1 MKQRMIQI
9 MVLTLFFPIALNA
22 QNYTRQRNEMVEE
35 QIIRRGIK
43 DPQVVQAMR
52 SVKRHEFVPEHNRH
66 LAYSDRPLP
75 IGYEQTISQPY
86 IVALMTNHLNLDKG
100 DKVLEVGTGSGYQ
113 AAVLAEITTNV
124 YSIEIVK
131 ELGERARKTLRE
143 QGYDNIRIK
152 IGDGYQG
159 WKEHAPFDGI
169 IVTASPSDVPEPL
182 KKQLAEGGRMVIP
195 VGGPI
200 FQNLVLLEKENGE
213 IKKRE
218 ISGVR
223 FVPMVDDK
231 GDRH

>member
-1 MKQRMIQI
+1 MKQRIIQI
-9 MVLTLFFPIALNA
+9 MILILFFPIALNA

-35 QIIRRGIK
+35 QIMKRGIK
-43 DPQVVQAMR
+43 DPQILQAMR

-75 IGYEQTISQPY
+75 IGHDQTISQPY
-86 IVALMTNHLNLDKG
+86 IVALMTKHLDLDKG

-113 AAVLAEITTNV
+113 AAVLAEITPNV

-131 ELGERARKTLRE
+131 ELAERARKTLRE
-143 QGYDNIRIK
+143 QGYDNVRIK
-152 IGDGYQG
+152 IGDGYKG
-159 WKEHAPFDGI
+159 WEEYAPYDGI
-169 IVTASPSDVPEPL
+169 IVTASPSEVPSPL
-182 KKQLAEGGRMVIP
+182 KEQLAEGGRLIIP

-200 FQNLVLLEKENGE
+200 FQNLVLLKKENGKIE
-213 IKKRE
+213 REE

-223 FVPMVDDK
+223 FVPMIDEE

>member
-1 MKQRMIQI
+1 MKQRIIQI

-52 SVKRHEFVPEHNRH
+52 SVKRHEFVPEHNRR

-86 IVALMTNHLNLDKG
+86 IVALMTKHLNLDKG

-113 AAVLAEITTNV
+113 AAVLAEITSNV

-131 ELGERARKTLRE
+131 ELGERARKTLQE

-159 WKEHAPFDGI
+159 WEEHAPFDGI

-182 KKQLAEGGRMVIP
+182 KKQLAEGGKMVIP

-213 IKKRE
+213 IKKRT
-218 ISGVR
+218 
-223 FVPMVDDK
+223 
-231 GDRH
+231 